1 MLLEVKNLSG
11 GYGNGDICK
20 NISCTVDRGEVLS
33 VIGPNGCG
41 KTTLFRLLLGI
52 LNPTNGD
59 IILDGVS
66 SKEFKQKE
74 FSRKI
79 AYIPQYHHPIFSYTV
94 LEVVLMGRAS
104 HFSMVSQPKKEDK
117 QEAFKALEKMKISH
131 LANKNYTALSGG
143 QRQLVIIARALCQQP
158 EILVMD
164 EPGASLDYANQQR
177 LMQVISDLAKQGYG
191 VIMSTHSPEHPFT
204 VAHNTLLLDKGY
216 VAAFGKPEEVITPQ
230 VLLDVYGIEMDI
242 VTVQDR
248 NNNKRT
254 LCLPVAI

>member
-1 MLLEVKNLSG
+1 
-11 GYGNGDICK
+11 
-20 NISCTVDRGEVLS
+20 
-33 VIGPNGCG
+33 
-41 KTTLFRLLLGI
+41 
-52 LNPTNGD
+52 
-59 IILDGVS
+59 
-66 SKEFKQKE
+66 
-74 FSRKI
+74 
-79 AYIPQYHHPIFSYTV
+79 
-94 LEVVLMGRAS
+94 MGRAS

-177 LMQVISDLAKQGYG
+177 LMQVISDLAMQGYG